1 MKMLVSEIKDFF
13 FIYLILIKI
22 YLNIALIILI
32 KIYLIEV
39 KFLCY
44 F

>member
-39 KFLCY
+39 KFLYY